1 MPIPITEIKN
11 LEFIKDTPILDYFSI
26 IPSDEDIILIDPAG
40 TAFQNDS
47 TNRYTGGGL
56 SRMIYEYFNIMGTE
70 HSYGKLNAG
79 QALLNETVFKEKN
92 NKNVRIIHAVGP
104 NINENFFDLLNKT
117 IQSIENIINSN
128 FKDKKICLLLP
139 LISGGIFKPKN
150 IPLEK
155 YVEEYIKMVIS
166 NFYNHKNINVKMF
179 FYSHVEREALTE
191 ALKNLNMVRIF
202 KNIINE
208 YKPPSTTSKT
218 TPPPP
223 PPKDIPPE
231 TPLSPTPSTDTPST
245 PLKVPTPPEA
255 SSSLSGTS
263 PSGKPSSDTPSF
275 EKPPTST
282 PLKVLIPP
290 EASSTPSG
298 TSPSGKPSFDTPSFE
313 KPPPST
319 PSGTSPS
326 KAPPSPSKAPPS
338 PSKAPP
344 SPSNDTPPS
353 KTTPKVPLTPSGTT
367 PPQLTSSSPQPTS
380 DSPPQPSKDSP
391 LISVSNMKNE
401 SKDIE
406 IIEVVKNECEKV
418 VILKDT
424 ESSLPLVKKLLDDT
438 SIKKY
443 DMNNGNMM
451 LILDKDNPNYKNI
464 NSDNITKTIS
474 KNGNKFNDKDVKTI
488 ERYI

>member
-1 MPIPITEIKN
+1 
-11 LEFIKDTPILDYFSI
+11 
-26 IPSDEDIILIDPAG
+26 
-40 TAFQNDS
+40 
-47 TNRYTGGGL
+47 
-56 SRMIYEYFNIMGTE
+56 MIYEYFNIMGTE

-155 YVEEYIKMVIS
+155 YVEEYNKMVIS

-191 ALKNLNMVRIF
+191 ALKNLNMVKNF

-208 YKPPSTTSKT
+208 YKPPSTTSKA
-218 TPPPP
+218 TPPPS

-263 PSGKPSSDTPSF
+263 PSGKPSS
-275 EKPPTST
+275 
-282 PLKVLIPP
+282 
-290 EASSTPSG
+290 
-298 TSPSGKPSFDTPSFE
+298 DTPSFE

-464 NSDNITKTIS
+464 NSDNISKTIS